1 MLFLLNNKGLNYTI
15 NRKSGDCAINKLS
28 PGSEGIDMDQNGKFK
43 NVSSFFGFDGIPYQY
58 VGLKRRDGVNTG
70 KREFHYLLNFHTG

>member
-1 MLFLLNNKGLNYTI
+1 
-15 NRKSGDCAINKLS
+15 
-28 PGSEGIDMDQNGKFK
+28 MDQNGNFK

-70 KREFHYLLNFHTG
+70 NENYIITFRNSMRFKKLGINNLS